1 MPLTADD
8 IKEHL
13 AAVRERI
20 HLAASQAGRSTN
32 DIRLIAISKYMPAE
46 YVQYAM
52 SAGHHCFGE
61 NTLQDAITKQALI
74 DNPENEWHFI
84 GHLQSNKAKMIPGN
98 FDWLHTLDS
107 IKLASRLSASALNS
121 ACVLNT
127 LLQIN
132 IAGDPDKFGIPVDRL
147 PRFIDS
153 LLNAGLE
160 GIQLCGLMTIGR
172 RDATL
177 DERRSDFSAL
187 RDLRDNCLTQFDLPL
202 FKELSMGMSGDFE
215 AAIAEGATMIRI
227 GTGIFGQRPATT
239 PVSSVG

>member
-13 AAVRERI
+13 AAIRARM
-20 HLAASQAGRSTN
+20 HLAASQAGRSAN

-46 YVQYAM
+46 YVQHAM
-52 SAGHHCFGE
+52 SAGQHCFGE
-61 NTLQDAITKQALI
+61 NTLQDALTKQALI

-84 GHLQSNKAKMIPGN
+84 GHLQSNKAKKIPGN

-107 IKLASRLSASALNS
+107 IKLASRLSESALDS

-127 LLQIN
+127 LLQVN
-132 IAGDPDKFGIPVDRL
+132 IAGDPDKFGLPVDSV

-153 LLNAGLE
+153 LLNAELK

-172 RDATL
+172 RDASL
-177 DERRSDFSAL
+177 DQRRSDFSAL

-215 AAIAEGATMIRI
+215 AAIAEGATMIRV
-227 GTGIFGQRPATT
+227 GSEIFGRRPVAAH
-239 PVSSVG
+239 SSSRD